1 MKISFR
7 GDNKL
12 QQPVIQTQTEMKNHR
27 AHKTPV
33 FKMMVVFLILMAV
46 LFLCISLYK
55 KNVLYTY
62 GIVSGD
68 TEEVKAVFP
77 AQIGTLYVKKGEVV
91 KKGDLLF
98 NQLSMDGTTLIK
110 AAEGDLNAQLA
121 EYNFLIKS
129 GGVPGE
135 NETTPE
141 YTDSV
146 TSEIELLKLKQKD
159 AAITRERFVSDA
171 KYERTRLETL
181 YSAINVRHGNL
192 LKLYQLDAVTR
203 SQVLSAETEKDL
215 RFNELNRARRN
226 YNQVIELNQL
236 ARTREREEIRKLQA
250 TRLRESVKRATDLET
265 LLIGISTARL
275 QLAHLNK
282 KYGATDHRARFDSI
296 ITDVNVSNGSIID
309 KGAPILTSVSLE
321 RLWVDVYVEAQKAD
335 MFTKDRKISIFAEG
349 HKRSIVGKLSER
361 GKVQL
366 RVPPLLSGKIPD
378 VASAVYF
385 NVSFEN
391 NGQMLPGNI
400 VKVIVK
406 Y

>member
-12 QQPVIQTQTEMKNHR
+12 QQPVIQTQTEMKHHK
-27 AHKTPV
+27 AKKTPV
-33 FKMMVVFLILMAV
+33 FKMMVVFLILMAA
-46 LFLCISLYK
+46 LFVCVSLYK

-68 TEEVKAVFP
+68 TEQVKAVFP
-77 AQIGTLYVKKGEVV
+77 AQIGTIYVKKGEVV

-98 NQLSMDGTTLIK
+98 TQLSMDGTALIK
-110 AAEGDLNAQLA
+110 AAEGNLNAKLA

-135 NETTPE
+135 NEAKPE
-141 YTDSV
+141 YQDSV
-146 TSEIELLKLKQKD
+146 TNEIELLKLQQKD

-171 KYERTRLETL
+171 RYERTRLETL
-181 YSAINVRHGNL
+181 YGAINVRHENL

-226 YNQVIELNQL
+226 YDQVMELSRL
-236 ARTREREEIRKLQA
+236 ALAREREEIRKLEG
-250 TRLRESVKRATDLET
+250 TRVRESVKRATDIET

-282 KYGATDHRARFDSI
+282 KYGATDHIARFDSI
-296 ITDVNVSNGSIID
+296 ITDVNVNEGSIVD
-309 KGAPILTSVSLE
+309 KGEPILTSVSLD

-349 HKRSIVGKLSER
+349 HKKSIVGKLSER

-378 VASAVYF
+378 VTSAVYF
-385 NVSFEN
+385 NVAFEN